1 MPIALADLLT
11 EQQVILRLRSRK
23 PANAIREIVDVLA
36 SDISGRKIAQSEAFL
51 EQVFAREQTHPSV
64 VENGVVFPHARTDL
78 VDEIVLGVGRSRA
91 GIRFGEN
98 QQRAHLIFVIG
109 VPERLLSDYL
119 VCLGALARLV
129 KDETIRSRL
138 LNAETPR
145 EFIEALTVGN
155 PVAGVGDPGPASP
168 MPATTRAYANSRMAR
183 STVSISCGV
192 LTMLHARRAYDT
204 RYGVVDATMR

>member
-1 MPIALADLLT
+1 MPIALPDLLH

-36 SDISGRKIAQSEAFL
+36 SDISGRKIAKPEAFL
-51 EQVFAREQTHPSV
+51 KEVLAREQTHQSV
-64 VENGVVFPHARTDL
+64 VENGVAFPHARTDL
-78 VDEIVLGVGRSRA
+78 VDEIVIGVGRSRA
-91 GIRFGEN
+91 GIPFGEN

-119 VCLGALARLV
+119 VCVGMLARLV

-145 EFIEALTVGN
+145 EFIEGLT
-155 PVAGVGDPGPASP
+155 A
-168 MPATTRAYANSRMAR
+168 
-183 STVSISCGV
+183 
-192 LTMLHARRAYDT
+192 DT
-204 RYGVVDATMR
+204 L

>member
-1 MPIALADLLT
+1 MPIALANLFT

-23 PANAIREIVDVLA
+23 PANAIREIVEVLA
-36 SDISGRKIAQSEAFL
+36 SDISGRKIAQPEAFL

-78 VDEIVLGVGRSRA
+78 VDEIVIGVGRSRA
-91 GIRFGEN
+91 GIPFGEN

-119 VCLGALARLV
+119 VCVGTLARLV

-138 LNAETPR
+138 LKAETLR
-145 EFIEALTVGN
+145 EFIEALT
-155 PVAGVGDPGPASP
+155 PE
-168 MPATTRAYANSRMAR
+168 T
-183 STVSISCGV
+183 
-192 LTMLHARRAYDT
+192 L
-204 RYGVVDATMR
+204 

>member
-36 SDISGRKIAQSEAFL
+36 SDISGRKIAKPEAFL
-51 EQVFAREQTHPSV
+51 KVVLAREQVHPSM

-91 GIRFGEN
+91 GIPFGEN

-119 VCLGALARLV
+119 VCVGTLARMV

-138 LNAETPR
+138 LNAETSR
-145 EFIEALTVGN
+145 EFIDALT
-155 PVAGVGDPGPASP
+155 
-168 MPATTRAYANSRMAR
+168 TET
-183 STVSISCGV
+183 
-192 LTMLHARRAYDT
+192 L
-204 RYGVVDATMR
+204 